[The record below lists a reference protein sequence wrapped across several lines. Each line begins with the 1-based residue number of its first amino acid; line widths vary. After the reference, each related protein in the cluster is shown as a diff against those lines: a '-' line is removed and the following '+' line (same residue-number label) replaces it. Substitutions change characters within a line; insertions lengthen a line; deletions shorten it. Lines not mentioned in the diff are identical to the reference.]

1 MMGAAGAAS
10 GDPVYVDDVFSATLY
25 EANGSSS
32 ARTITNGIDLAG
44 EGGLVWTK
52 GRNLAD
58 RHALVDNERGLRYH
72 LAANEVDA
80 QRDRQWFNSF
90 NSDGYTFS
98 TNDTEL
104 NYSDKDYVSWTFRKA
119 PGFFDVVTY
128 TGNGSAGR
136 TVAHNLGSAPGMILV
151 KANEISEAWVV
162 YHRSQGATKM
172 AAINSTTEFQTNSS
186 RWNDTEPT
194 STVFTCGSDVATNG
208 NGVAYVAYIFAHD
221 DAQFGTDGDE
231 SIIKCGTYNGNNGT
245 QNIDVGFEPQ
255 FFIVKNATSAANWA
269 IVDIMRGAADN
280 DTNQPFLYSNT
291 NDIETFPLRAY
302 ATSNGIGYRTESSNE
317 INNSGQTY
325 IYMAIRRPNKP
336 PETGTDVFHT
346 YYGTPGSNY
355 IITTGFPFDMQI
367 AKEAS
372 SANAH
377 RLFTRNLGLNTWKTT
392 NNYTK
397 SLQPAGTDEAQLGN
411 LTKSVYNTSF
421 STAGAWANNLMIFQ
435 SFKRAPGFMDIVNY
449 VGNNSVVSI
458 NHNLGVV
465 PEMMWVKRWE
475 TSGNRW
481 QIYMAP
487 QGNTKYSPGFA
498 TDPFY
503 NSNVRWNSTT
513 PTSTQFT
520 LGADNDLNGSGSKY
534 VNFLFASLSGISKI
548 GTYSGTGSAINV
560 DCGFTA
566 GARFVM
572 IKRTDIET
580 QGDTPGRTDWYVW
593 DYARG
598 IVSGNDPYYQLSRA
612 WAQTTNTDYID
623 PLNAGFTVNTSGGGI
638 NVSGGTYVFFAVA

>member
-1 MMGAAGAAS
+1 MGAAGAS
-10 GDPVYVDDVFSATLY
+10 KDKTYVDDVFSATLY

-52 GRNLAD
+52 GRNLSD
-58 RHALVDNERGLRYH
+58 RHALVDNERGLRYQ
-72 LAANEVDA
+72 LASNEQST

-90 NSDGYTFS
+90 NSNGYTFS
-98 TNDTEL
+98 ANDTEL

-128 TGNGSAGR
+128 SGTGSAR
-136 TVAHNLGSAPGMILV
+136 TVAHNLGSVPGMILI
-151 KANEISEAWVV
+151 KCSSNDSDWSV
-162 YHRSQGATKM
+162 YHRSMGATKNM
-172 AAINSTTEFQTNSS
+172 HLNNNSAADTQTGVF
-186 RWNDTEPT
+186 NDTAPT
-194 STVFTCGSDVATNG
+194 STHFTVNYDGDVNGSG
-208 NGVAYVAYIFAHD
+208 KSYVAYIFAHD
-221 DAQFGTDGDE
+221 DAQYGTDGDE

-245 QNIDVGFEPQ
+245 HNIDVGFEPQ
-255 FFIVKNATSAANWA
+255 FFMVKNSTSAADWA
-269 IVDIMRGAADN
+269 MLDIMRGAADN
-280 DTNQPFLYSNT
+280 DTNQGFLYAS
-291 NDIETFPLRAY
+291 DGAAEGYPLRAY
-302 ATSNGIGYRTESSNE
+302 ATPNGIGYRTESSNT
-317 INNSGQTY
+317 INASGQTY

-336 PETGTDVFHT
+336 PEAGTDVFHA
-346 YYGTPGSNY
+346 YYGTPGSNH
-355 IITTGFPFDMQI
+355 IITTGFPLDMQI
-367 AKEAS
+367 AKEATS
-372 SANAH
+372 TSAH

-392 NNYTK
+392 SNYTK
-397 SLQPAGTDEAQLGN
+397 SLQPAGTDEAQIGN

-421 STAGAWANNLMIFQ
+421 STAGAYAGNLMIFQ

-449 VGNNSVVSI
+449 TGNNSVVSI

-465 PEMMWVKRWE
+465 PEMMWVKRWGAA
-475 TSGNRW
+475 GNRW
-481 QIYMAP
+481 QIYFAP
-487 QGNTKYSPGFA
+487 QGNTKYSPGFF

-503 NSNVRWNSTT
+503 NTSVRWGNTT

-520 LGADNDLNGSGSKY
+520 IGADADLNTSGGKY
-534 VNFLFASLSGISKI
+534 VNFLFASLPGISKV
-548 GTYSGTGSAINV
+548 GTYSGTGGAINV

-572 IKRTDIET
+572 IKRTDTET

-593 DYARG
+593 DYAMG
-598 IVSGNDPYYQLSRA
+598 IVSGNDPYYQLSRN
-612 WAQTTNTDYID
+612 WAHTTNTDYID